1 MAHMTKLKL
10 NQVAPLH
17 RHNTREMQATR
28 ERENINEMRT
38 HLNFCV
44 GEIER
49 EEDWQQHLHDCIEL
63 HNSNGRN
70 LRSDAVV
77 AVSWVI
83 TQPKDFP
90 RSRTQEFFEASHKFL
105 EERYGANH
113 VDVGY
118 VHLDETTPHMHTQI
132 DALNDETGRLQARD
146 LFTRADLKTFHSD
159 FEEFLCQELRIERV
173 GVELSQE
180 ERITRE
186 MENTDMPMYKAVKQE
201 QEQIQEEITQA
212 HERLGEIQQDQMTAE
227 DDLSMA
233 YDRLEYLRHCCEHE
247 HTGIKS
253 TERQI
258 EERTAEIEQCQE
270 QTREIEREID
280 RREEARIEAE
290 QLQKAVEREIER
302 EQAEIE
308 RTEREI
314 EQEEQRTIEE
324 HQRSLTES
332 VRTLWETRDDRSR
345 EQELTREAEEL
356 TRDCEELERE
366 EIELER
372 DCEQL
377 AEEEITLE
385 RDCDGLEREFDDL
398 EREYSEQEE
407 LSYALDREYE
417 RTIDQLEI
425 ARDRIAERIS
435 ETIEQLREVV
445 IEPIEDVIERVVDFL
460 EEKLE
465 PIKEEIVE
473 HWNWE
478 HEYDME
484 EEMTVHERLSPSAL
498 CEYAT
503 QKAEYANLE
512 REELEQEREYERFYE
527 HEITRGMSR

>member
-10 NQVAPLH
+10 KQVAPLH

-28 ERENINEMRT
+28 ERENIDEERT
-38 HLNFCV
+38 HLNFTV
-44 GEIER
+44 GEIDR
-49 EEDWQQHLHDCIEL
+49 EEDWQQHIHDCIEL

-77 AVSWVI
+77 AVSWVV
-83 TQPKDFP
+83 TMPKDFP
-90 RSRTQEFFEASHKFL
+90 REHTREFFEASHDFL
-105 EERYGANH
+105 ENRYGANH

-118 VHLDETTPHMHTQI
+118 VHMDETTAHMHTQI
-132 DALNDETGRLQARD
+132 DTINDETGRMQANKI
-146 LFTRADLKTFHSD
+146 FSRADLQSFHRD
-159 FEEFLCQELRIERV
+159 MEEYLCQELRMERV
-173 GVELSQE
+173 GIELTQRERVEREMDYVDMPRLKEAMETSQE
-180 ERITRE
+180 IERTISETYQELRQTRND
-186 MENTDMPMYKAVKQE
+186 MECLRQSYDEQHQE
-201 QEQIQEEITQA
+201 LA
-212 HERLGEIQQDQMTAE
+212 R
-227 DDLSMA
+227 
-233 YDRLEYLRHCCEHE
+233 
-247 HTGIKS
+247 
-253 TERQI
+253 TERAI

-324 HQRSLTES
+324 PQQSLTES

-445 IEPIEDVIERVVDFL
+445 IEPIEEVIERVVDFL

-484 EEMTVHERLSPSAL
+484 EEMTVHERLSPTAL